1 MSAKNITERK
11 KLYPSYVKWFAFGN
25 STLNG
30 ENQRFHK
37 AISDIKKQNILLS
50 FHFNCIMSFGPKFD
64 KCKFFINNK

>member
-25 STLNG
+25 STLNE

-37 AISDIKKQNILLS
+37 AISDLKKIKHFVVFS
-50 FHFNCIMSFGPKFD
+50 F
-64 KCKFFINNK
+64 